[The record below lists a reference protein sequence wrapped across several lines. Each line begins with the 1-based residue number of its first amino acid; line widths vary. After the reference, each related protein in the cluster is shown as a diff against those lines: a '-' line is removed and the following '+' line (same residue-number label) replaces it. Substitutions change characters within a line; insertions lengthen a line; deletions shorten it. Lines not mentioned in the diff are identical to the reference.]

1 MRDKFDAEFVVDG
14 FGGVLGAEW
23 EEVGLR
29 KKTLVSHRFRSIAI
43 SVRCIA
49 NILYNIGM

>member
-29 KKTLVSHRFRSIAI
+29 KKTLVSHCSQSIAR
-43 SVRCIA
+43 SVGFIA
-49 NILYNIGM
+49 DILYNIGM